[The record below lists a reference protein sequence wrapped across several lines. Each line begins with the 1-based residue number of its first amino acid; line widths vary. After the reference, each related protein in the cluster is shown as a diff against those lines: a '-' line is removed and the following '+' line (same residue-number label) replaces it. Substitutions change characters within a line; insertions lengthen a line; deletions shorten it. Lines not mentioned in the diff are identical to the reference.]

1 MTYLDLASLKPLV
14 ACLAP
19 EPVRL
24 LLAALAEGLEEEA
37 ANRARSIA
45 RAVARGIAAGQAAK
59 ASSDATSAM
68 MRARRAP

>member
-1 MTYLDLASLKPLV
+1 MTYLDLLKLRPLV

-24 LLAALAEGLEEEA
+24 LLAAVAEGLEEEA
-37 ANRARSIA
+37 ANRALRIA
-45 RAVARGIAAGQAAK
+45 RAVARGVAAGEAAK